1 MRGLNIAIV
10 GAGIGGLCAGAALSA
25 AGNDVIIYEQFDV
38 AKPVG
43 SGLLVQPVGQAVLDL
58 INAGDA
64 AKERGATI
72 NRMIGHDEHRSW
84 PVLDV
89 AYDPND
95 ATGNYGLAIH
105 RAALFQLLFD
115 AAKRDGVRF
124 ETGRKV
130 AGINNYHTRK
140 LRFED
145 GSESPVYDLVI
156 DAAGASSPLSPLK
169 ARALAYGAIWG
180 TVDWPEDCALPRDQ
194 LSQRYS
200 KAARMAGVLPIGT
213 LPSDNTQ
220 KAAIFWSLR
229 QDAHQPWLASPLTEW
244 RETVTEFWPAAA
256 PFFNQITRHSQMTAA
271 FYSHGT
277 LSRATAPG
285 LVHIGD
291 AAHRTSPQLGQG
303 ANMALLDAYALAMA
317 VDNCDS
323 LRAALKAYGRIRS
336 RHLKLYQA
344 ISRVFTPFYQSDN
357 KALPFVR
364 DFVLAPA
371 SRVPPVQKLLSR
383 IVCGDLVEPLREGV
397 LH

>member
-10 GAGIGGLCAGAALSA
+10 GAGVGGLCAGAALSA
-25 AGNDVIIYEQFDV
+25 AGNTVTIYEQFDE
-38 AKPVG
+38 AKPIG
-43 SGLLVQPVGQAVLDL
+43 SGLLLQPVGQAVLDL

-64 AKERGATI
+64 AKDQGTII
-72 NRMIGHDEHRSW
+72 NRMIGHDENRSW

-95 ATGNYGLAIH
+95 TTGNFGLAIH

-115 AAKRDGVRF
+115 AAKRDGVTF
-124 ETGRKV
+124 QTGKKV
-130 AGINNYHTRK
+130 VGINNYHTRK

-145 GSESPVYDLVI
+145 NSESQVYDLVI

-169 ARALAYGAIWG
+169 AKKLAYGAIWG
-180 TVDWPEDCALPRDQ
+180 TVDWPKECTLQRDQ
-194 LSQRYS
+194 LTQRYS

-213 LPSDNTQ
+213 LPGETQQ

-229 QDAHQPWLASPLTEW
+229 EDAHQNWLARPLTEW
-244 RETVTEFWPAAA
+244 RDEVIEFWPAAA
-256 PFFNQITRHSQMTAA
+256 PFFNQISRHSQMTAA

-277 LSRATAPG
+277 LSRSTAPG

-317 VDNCDS
+317 VDNSES

-336 RHLKLYQA
+336 RHLKLYQT
-344 ISRVFTPFYQSDN
+344 ISRMFTPFYQSDN
-357 KALPFVR
+357 KALPFLR
-364 DFVLAPA
+364 DFALAPA

-397 LH
+397 LK